1 MNILHNSSSDG
12 VPKEAYGVNETDVD
26 SLMQVTEG
34 EVMLPPVTATASKI
48 LDPCCHIDN
57 MTPEA
62 DSRKIC
68 EYLGADDHPNVRLL
82 SMAFNAV
89 ENLDFIWPER
99 FSNLRILN
107 LTFNKLVNIDAI
119 ECIPSLKILR
129 CTSNKLLE
137 IPSASTFSQLTC
149 LEEFWV
155 NRNKL
160 INLEDAVVSLSAAQS
175 LKKLVLCKNPCCK
188 TSIDALY
195 FHYVVA
201 NLEHLE
207 NLDGTKVTMSMKKK
221 GIDYISSLL
230 GQNLVQ
236 QMAQR
241 GRASGSNHPYGR
253 RPRSQ
258 PKSARRKVYRNTRQ
272 SISCSV
278 LKKEV
283 KKNVVKGAT
292 DQTPDSK
299 VLDTNHDFVETDE
312 TDDHG
317 TSDSGTRKSISC
329 PLSVDAGEK
338 CNAISNEMSD
348 KEKSEIHMSTKDI
361 ADEIGFESISSMLPS
376 FSSSKL
382 AASNTRKTRA
392 ARPSKF
398 RNPVRNTMR
407 TKKAKGK
414 HPSALTEE
422 KRYKSLGL
430 SSTSTQILR
439 ENRSANNSRGN
450 TKLQS
455 SIAAA
460 PKEKKSS
467 QAVRNPN
474 VRKNPNRSKRISS
487 AGKTKVSITSAVKQP
502 TPLPKSLM
510 SWEDG
515 KAENTVDFS
524 TISSLLPDLSSKLAS
539 QRKDRTKRRPRKK
552 KSGSDDG
559 DDIVYHSEYMR
570 NKGRKKV
577 K

>member
-1 MNILHNSSSDG
+1 MNIVHNNSSEG
-12 VPKEAYGVNETDVD
+12 VPEEADGLNDTDVD
-26 SLMQVTEG
+26 SGKQVIEG
-34 EVMLPPVTATASKI
+34 EIMLPPVKATNSKT

-57 MTPEA
+57 RTPEA

-137 IPSASTFSQLTC
+137 IPSASTFSQLAY

-207 NLDGTKVTMSMKKK
+207 ILDGTKVTMSMKKK
-221 GIDYISSLL
+221 GIDYISSPL

-241 GRASGSNHPYGR
+241 GRASGSDRPYGR

-258 PKSARRKVYRNTRQ
+258 PKSARRKIVRNLAQ
-272 SISCSV
+272 SKSCSV
-278 LKKEV
+278 FKKEV
-283 KKNVVKGAT
+283 KEISKDTTG
-292 DQTPDSK
+292 QTPDSK
-299 VLDTNHDFVETDE
+299 VLNTNLDFVETDD
-312 TDDHG
+312 THDHG
-317 TSDSGTRKSISC
+317 TSDSGTQESVTSQ
-329 PLSVDAGEK
+329 LSVDADEK
-338 CNAISNEMSD
+338 CNVTSSEKSD
-348 KEKSEIHMSTKDI
+348 KEEETGNHKDI

-398 RNPVRNTMR
+398 RKPVRNT
-407 TKKAKGK
+407 TKANKAKGRY
-414 HPSALTEE
+414 SSSSIEE

-430 SSTSTQILR
+430 SSASTQILR
-439 ENRSANNSRGN
+439 ENRSANNSRSN
-450 TKLQS
+450 RKVQS
-455 SIAAA
+455 SISAT
-460 PKEKKSS
+460 PKEKGSS
-467 QAVRNPN
+467 QAVGNSN
-474 VRKNPNRSKRISS
+474 ARKYPNRSKRISS

>member
-1 MNILHNSSSDG
+1 MNIVHNNSSEG
-12 VPKEAYGVNETDVD
+12 VPEEADGLNDTDVD
-26 SLMQVTEG
+26 SGKQVIEG
-34 EVMLPPVTATASKI
+34 EIMLPPVKATNSKT

-57 MTPEA
+57 RTPEA

-68 EYLGADDHPNVRLL
+68 EYLGTDDHPNIKLL

-99 FSNLRILN
+99 FTNLRILN

-137 IPSASTFSQLTC
+137 IPSASTFSQLAY

-207 NLDGTKVTMSMKKK
+207 ILDGTKVTMSMKKK
-221 GIDYISSLL
+221 GIDYISSPL

-241 GRASGSNHPYGR
+241 GRASGSDRPYGR

-258 PKSARRKVYRNTRQ
+258 PKSARRKIVRNVAQ
-272 SISCSV
+272 SKSCSV
-278 LKKEV
+278 FKKEV
-283 KKNVVKGAT
+283 KEIIKDTTG
-292 DQTPDSK
+292 QTPDSK
-299 VLDTNHDFVETDE
+299 VLNTNLDFVETDD

-317 TSDSGTRKSISC
+317 TSDSGTQESVTSQ
-329 PLSVDAGEK
+329 LSVDADEK
-338 CNAISNEMSD
+338 CNVTSSEKSD
-348 KEKSEIHMSTKDI
+348 KEEETGNHKDI

-398 RNPVRNTMR
+398 RKPVRNT
-407 TKKAKGK
+407 TKANKAKGRY
-414 HPSALTEE
+414 SSSSIEE

-430 SSTSTQILR
+430 SSASTQILR
-439 ENRSANNSRGN
+439 ENRSANNSRSN
-450 TKLQS
+450 RKVQS
-455 SIAAA
+455 SISAT
-460 PKEKKSS
+460 PKEKGSS
-467 QAVRNPN
+467 QAVGNSN
-474 VRKNPNRSKRISS
+474 ARKYPNRSKRISS

>member
-1 MNILHNSSSDG
+1 MNIVHNNSSEG
-12 VPKEAYGVNETDVD
+12 VPKEADGVNDTDVD
-26 SLMQVTEG
+26 SGKQLIEG
-34 EVMLPPVTATASKI
+34 EIMLPPVKATDSKT

-68 EYLGADDHPNVRLL
+68 EYLGTDDHPNIRLL

-137 IPSASTFSQLTC
+137 IPSASTFSQLTY

-207 NLDGTKVTMSMKKK
+207 ILDGTKVTMSMKKK
-221 GIDYISSLL
+221 GIDYISSPL

-241 GRASGSNHPYGR
+241 GRASGSDRPYGR

-258 PKSARRKVYRNTRQ
+258 PKSARRKIVRKLAQ
-272 SISCSV
+272 SRSCSV
-278 LKKEV
+278 FKKEV
-283 KKNVVKGAT
+283 KENIIKDAT

-299 VLDTNHDFVETDE
+299 VLNTNLDFVETDD
-312 TDDHG
+312 TDDNG
-317 TSDSGTRKSISC
+317 TSDSGTQESVTSQ
-329 PLSVDAGEK
+329 LSVDADEK
-338 CNAISNEMSD
+338 CNVTSSEKSD
-348 KEKSEIHMSTKDI
+348 KEEETGNHIATKDI

-382 AASNTRKTRA
+382 AASNTRKT
-392 ARPSKF
+392 
-398 RNPVRNTMR
+398 
-407 TKKAKGK
+407 
-414 HPSALTEE
+414 
-422 KRYKSLGL
+422 GL
-430 SSTSTQILR
+430 P
-439 ENRSANNSRGN
+439 G
-450 TKLQS
+450 LQNFVTLF
-455 SIAAA
+455 
-460 PKEKKSS
+460 E
-467 QAVRNPN
+467 
-474 VRKNPNRSKRISS
+474 
-487 AGKTKVSITSAVKQP
+487 T
-502 TPLPKSLM
+502 L
-510 SWEDG
+510 
-515 KAENTVDFS
+515 
-524 TISSLLPDLSSKLAS
+524 
-539 QRKDRTKRRPRKK
+539 
-552 KSGSDDG
+552 
-559 DDIVYHSEYMR
+559 
-570 NKGRKKV
+570 
-577 K
+577 